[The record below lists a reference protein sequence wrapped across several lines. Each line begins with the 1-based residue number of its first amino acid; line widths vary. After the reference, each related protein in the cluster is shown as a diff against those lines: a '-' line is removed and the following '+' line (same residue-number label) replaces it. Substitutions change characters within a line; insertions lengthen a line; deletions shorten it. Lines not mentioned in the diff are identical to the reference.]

1 MKTDK
6 KSDNKQAY
14 EREEKIN
21 QKLENTGVR
30 EGRG

>member
-1 MKTDK
+1 MQTDK
-6 KSDNKQAY
+6 SYNKQAY

-30 EGRG
+30 EGIG